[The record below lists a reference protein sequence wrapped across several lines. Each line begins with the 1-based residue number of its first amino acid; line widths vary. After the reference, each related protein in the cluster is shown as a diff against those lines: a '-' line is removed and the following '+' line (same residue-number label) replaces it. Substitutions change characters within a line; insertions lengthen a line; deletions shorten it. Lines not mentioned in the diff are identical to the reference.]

1 MITINVNG
9 FGQGQQWLAGL
20 HTRLTDLTP
29 LYKRLAG
36 TLEAETGANFAADG
50 RPKWQDL
57 ADSTLARRLKSNN
70 GSSVLQML
78 RDSGMLVNSVHAEF
92 GADHVLIAA
101 GGNGSS
107 PYAAAHQFG
116 TTINRGPSQTKVRL
130 RTDAKGNLL
139 RQAKSD
145 NLAVFARK
153 DHKRARES
161 WHEVKPFTIRIPARP
176 YLPFTGT
183 AEAPELQPQAETSL
197 LATITR
203 YIYDTTD

>member
-1 MITINVNG
+1 MLTVAVDG
-9 FGQGQQWLAGL
+9 FGQSQQWLEGL

-36 TLEAETGANFAADG
+36 TLEAETEANLAAEG
-50 RPKWQDL
+50 RPKWQPL
-57 ADSTLARRLKSNN
+57 AASTLARRLKSNN

-92 GADHVLIAA
+92 GADHALVAA

-116 TTINRGPSQTKVRL
+116 ATINRGPSQTKVRL

-139 RQAKSD
+139 RQAKSA
-145 NLAVFARK
+145 NLAVFAK
-153 DHKRARES
+153 SAHKRARES
-161 WHEVKPFTIRIPARP
+161 WHEVKPFTVRIPARP
-176 YLPFTGT
+176 YLPFIGST
-183 AEAPELQPQAETSL
+183 EAPALQPEAESSI

-203 YIYDTTD
+203 YIHDTAD